1 MRLRIAEN
9 FEALFYAPLYA
20 LQAGGFAQ
28 QENLTIEWLPPGG
41 PGGAIDAVR
50 AGDVDLT
57 WGGPMRVLRDRDQL
71 PDDDSSLLCLGEVV
85 GRDPFLLMMRADDAT
100 RHGGQMSMLDLASLR
115 LSVVSEVP
123 TPWLCLQQD
132 LRNAGMDPAHMLAAG
147 RVVQGLSMAAQIEA
161 LRNGAVDV
169 IQLFEPYVSQLE
181 LNGFASVVYAASTRG
196 PCCYTTFIT
205 ARRTLTQH
213 RQPIAALQRALAR
226 AQRWMVTEGP
236 QALAQCVAPRFPGV
250 SPDVLRAAVSRY
262 VSSGVWSTSPQVV
275 REGVDRLRES
285 LLAGGFV
292 GQAAAFDTIVVD
304 P

>member
-20 LQAGGFAQ
+20 MQAHRFEN
-28 QENLTIEWLPPGG
+28 QENLTIDWLPPGG

-50 AGDVDLT
+50 VGEVDLT
-57 WGGPMRVLRDRDQL
+57 WGGPMRVLRDRDRL
-71 PDDDSSLLCLGEVV
+71 RDDDASLICMGEVV
-85 GRDPFLLMMRADDAT
+85 GRDPFLLMMRAEDAA
-100 RHGGQMSMLDLASLR
+100 RRGAQMSMADLASLR

-132 LRNAGMDPAHMLAAG
+132 LRDAGIDPADMVAAG
-147 RVVQGLSMAAQIEA
+147 RVVEGLPMTAQIDA
-161 LRNGAVDV
+161 LRGGAVDV
-169 IQLFEPYVSQLE
+169 VQLFEPHVSQLE
-181 LNGFASVVYAASTRG
+181 RDGLASVVYAASTRG
-196 PCCYTTFIT
+196 ACCYTTFIT
-205 ARRTLTQH
+205 ATRAVTQH
-213 RQPIAALQRALAR
+213 RQPLAALDRALAR

-236 QALAQCVAPRFPGV
+236 DALAQCIAPRFPGV

-262 VSSGVWSTSPQVV
+262 VSSGVWSTSPQIS

-292 GQAAAFDTIVVD
+292 QRAASFDSIVVRH
-304 P
+304 

>member
-20 LQAGGFAQ
+20 MQALGFAQ
-28 QENLTIEWLPPGG
+28 QENLTIDWLPPGD

-50 AGDVDLT
+50 AGEVDLT
-57 WGGPMRVLRDRDQL
+57 WGGPMRVLRDRDSL
-71 PDDDSSLLCLGEVV
+71 PDDEASLLCLGEVV
-85 GRDPFLLMMRADDAT
+85 GRDPFLLMMRAEDAI
-100 RHGGQMSMLDLASLR
+100 RRGAQMAMPDLASLR

-132 LRNAGMDPAHMLAAG
+132 LRNAGMDPAHMVAAG
-147 RVVQGLSMAAQIEA
+147 RVVRGLSMAAQIEA

-181 LNGFASVVYAASTRG
+181 RDGFASVVYAASARG
-196 PCCYTTFIT
+196 ACCYTTFIT
-205 ARRTLTQH
+205 ARRTLAQH
-213 RQPIAALQRALAR
+213 RQPISALQRALAR
-226 AQRWMVTEGP
+226 AQRWIVAEGP
-236 QALAQCVAPRFPGV
+236 EALAQCVAPRFPGV

-262 VSSGVWSTSPQVV
+262 VSSGVWSASTQVS

-292 GQAAAFDTIVVD
+292 RRAAAFDSIVAQG
-304 P
+304 